1 MKTKE
6 IGVCGLAAAMALL
19 TGCGPANAGQASDTT
34 SKTSAT
40 QLTTN
45 ENGCVSRTFTE
56 SSVTTNGNLVTEHR
70 RETRTNMDANGNILE
85 TSTSEYAQSYNVGD
99 TGWKLPA
106 ESKSA
111 PKKSGKEP
119 AAAATD
125 SFLGLKF
132 GAVFTATNLVEDS
145 YEPSLVRASFT
156 PKKTLAG
163 FDDYYVY
170 VTPKTHKVAKVFACA
185 KNAVEPGSSWR
196 RHYLI
201 EALEKRYQTWAMLR
215 SVWRPYYAFNVAPD
229 RYVTVCLAGA
239 NDTYETVIEAGDE
252 NMLRLAA
259 DEQEQLR
266 EEARKNA
273 AERRGQKVNAAA
285 EAF

>member
-1 MKTKE
+1 MRR
-6 IGVCGLAAAMALL
+6 AM
-19 TGCGPANAGQASDTT
+19 T
-34 SKTSAT
+34 
-40 QLTTN
+40 
-45 ENGCVSRTFTE
+45 
-56 SSVTTNGNLVTEHR
+56 
-70 RETRTNMDANGNILE
+70 
-85 TSTSEYAQSYNVGD
+85 
-99 TGWKLPA
+99 
-106 ESKSA
+106 
-111 PKKSGKEP
+111 
-119 AAAATD
+119 
-125 SFLGLKF
+125 
-132 GAVFTATNLVEDS
+132 
-145 YEPSLVRASFT
+145 
-156 PKKTLAG
+156 
-163 FDDYYVY
+163 
-170 VTPKTHKVAKVFACA
+170 
-185 KNAVEPGSSWR
+185 EPGSSWR

>member
-1 MKTKE
+1 MNTKN
-6 IGVCGLAAAMALL
+6 IGVGSLAVAVALL
-19 TGCGPANAGQASDTT
+19 TGCGPANAGETGDVT

-45 ENGCVSRTFTE
+45 ENGSVSRTFTE
-56 SSVTTNGNLVTEHR
+56 SSITTNGNLVTEHR
-70 RETRTNMDANGNILE
+70 RETRTNMDAQGNILE

-99 TGWKLPA
+99 TGWKLPDPKIG
-106 ESKSA
+106 SKG
-111 PKKSGKEP
+111 GKEP

-132 GAVFTATNLVEDS
+132 GAVFDTTNTVRDA
-145 YEPSLVRASFT
+145 YEPTLLRTTFK
-156 PKKTLAG
+156 PKKALSG

-170 VTPKTHKVAKVFACA
+170 VTPKTHKVAKVYACA
-185 KNAVEPGSSWR
+185 KEAIDPGGSWR

-201 EALEKRYQTWAMLR
+201 EALEKRYQTWARLCSFR
-215 SVWRPYYAFNVAPD
+215 RPYYAFDVAPD

-239 NDTYETVIEAGDE
+239 NDTYETVLAAWDE
-252 NMLRLAA
+252 NVLRLAA

-266 EEARKNA
+266 EEALKAA
-273 AERRGQKVNAAA
+273 AEKRGQKVSAAA

>member
-70 RETRTNMDANGNILE
+70 RETRTNMDPQGNILE

-106 ESKSA
+106 ESKPA
-111 PKKSGKEP
+111 PKGGKEP

>member
-1 MKTKE
+1 MKTKN
-6 IGVCGLAAAMALL
+6 IVVGGIAVAAAML
-19 TGCGPANAGQASDTT
+19 TGCGPANAGEAGDTT

-70 RETRTNMDANGNILE
+70 RETRTNMDAQGNVLE

-99 TGWKLPA
+99 TSWKMPD
-106 ESKSA
+106 SKTTA
-111 PKKSGKEP
+111 KSDKEP
-119 AAAATD
+119 AAAKTD
-125 SFLGLKF
+125 SFLGLTF
-132 GAVFTATNLVEDS
+132 GSVFNSTNF
-145 YEPSLVRASFT
+145 VRASDESMLLCATFK

-185 KNAVEPGSSWR
+185 KDAVEPGSSWR

-215 SVWRPYYAFNVAPD
+215 SVWRPYYAFNVSPD

-252 NMLRLAA
+252 NMLRLAG

-266 EEARKNA
+266 EEARKTA
-273 AERRGQKVNAAA
+273 AERRGQKVSAAA
-285 EAF
+285 DAF

>member
-6 IGVCGLAAAMALL
+6 IGVCGLAAVMALL
-19 TGCGPANAGQASDTT
+19 TGCGPANAGQTSDTT

-70 RETRTNMDANGNILE
+70 RETRTNMDPQGNILE

-106 ESKSA
+106 ESKPA
-111 PKKSGKEP
+111 PKSGKEP

-145 YEPSLVRASFT
+145 YEPSLMRASFT

-201 EALEKRYQTWAMLR
+201 EALDKRYQTWAMLR

-266 EEARKNA
+266 EEAIKTA